1 MINKKR
7 IDKGACVALVS
18 LYLQPIAIRGGIAIL
33 VVVVT
38 VFYSF

>member
-1 MINKKR
+1 MTNKKR
-7 IDKGACVALVS
+7 IDKGVCGTRVS
-18 LYLQPIAIRGGIAIL
+18 ILPIAIRGGTAIL